1 MPGCTVLGHA
11 DTRTELE
18 LESMVLAKQKQAL
31 SIFLL
36 IQLHFLSSNIIS
48 KEDVKSG
55 GGGVQYYRRSADLVV
70 YSTCRG
76 PGVIYKIG
84 VPEAEGVAYQI
95 GNKELSPAS
104 VNG

>member
-1 MPGCTVLGHA
+1 MPRCTVLGRA

-18 LESMVLAKQKQAL
+18 LESMILAKRKQAL

-55 GGGVQYYRRSADLVV
+55 GAGYSITDGVLTLSFTAH
-70 YSTCRG
+70 
-76 PGVIYKIG
+76 
-84 VPEAEGVAYQI
+84 AEVQESFIKLGCWKLRVLRT
-95 GNKELSPAS
+95 K
-104 VNG
+104 

>member
-1 MPGCTVLGHA
+1 MPGCTVLGCA

-55 GGGVQYYRRSADLVV
+55 GYSITDGVLTLSFTAHAEVQESFIKLG
-70 YSTCRG
+70 CRKLR
-76 PGVIYKIG
+76 VLRTK
-84 VPEAEGVAYQI
+84 
-95 GNKELSPAS
+95 
-104 VNG
+104 